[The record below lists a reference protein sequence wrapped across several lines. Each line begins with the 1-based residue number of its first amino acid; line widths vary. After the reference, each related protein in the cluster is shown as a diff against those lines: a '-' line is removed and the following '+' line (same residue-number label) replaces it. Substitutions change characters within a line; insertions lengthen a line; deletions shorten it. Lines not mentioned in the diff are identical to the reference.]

1 MQARSNRPGQDRTGQ
16 DRTLRG
22 RDRTPGASRT
32 RSAGQ
37 ARDQVIL
44 SAQRPYRSTARRR
57 PLGGLMQSWISK
69 IWNSPSTALPGEQ
82 ESNPAGGES
91 NHLQLNRNSPSCHQ
105 IAQTWRRSERLP

>member
-1 MQARSNRPGQDRTGQ
+1 MVDRPTIALSQ
-16 DRTLRG
+16 TLG
-22 RDRTPGASRT
+22 
-32 RSAGQ
+32 GQ

-57 PLGGLMQSWISK
+57 PLGGLMQSWILK

-82 ESNPAGGES
+82 EFNPVGGES